1 MLQLLTSDQA
11 LTNIREKGLMEC
23 ILNINPMLSTSW
35 VKRSLASTKGALK
48 TCNKEWSRK
57 FSMEADHRN
66 QQYQCLRF
74 SFLQCL
80 LARLK
85 WSRRLSWFRQALS
98 PERQFLK
105 PVIGCN
111 SEAYLDLELWGQG
124 VAYPARFSSIW
135 EFFYPKLGQAPP
147 LVIIHN
153 RIPVGA
159 LTGARSCWEN
169 CFGLL
174 WSSDYKCLPKDH
186 VTLTLA
192 GIQTHLPRNSH

>member
-74 SFLQCL
+74 PFLQCL

-111 SEAYLDLELWGQG
+111 SETDPDLELWGQG
-124 VAYPARFSSIW
+124 VACPARFSSIW
-135 EFFYPKLGQAPP
+135 EFFTQNKGRSPHWWLFTTEYLLEHWQVPDLVERTALVYCD
-147 LVIIHN
+147 LVITSVFLKTMWH
-153 RIPVGA
+153 
-159 LTGARSCWEN
+159 
-169 CFGLL
+169 
-174 WSSDYKCLPKDH
+174 
-186 VTLTLA
+186 
-192 GIQTHLPRNSH
+192 